1 MREVSTKGPLTL
13 NNNMLELIEQCV
25 VKTKAFFVVIFQK
38 TNKQKRKFVFL
49 RKRASTITI

>member
-49 RKRASTITI
+49 RKLSGI